1 MIEDKELG
9 LVRTCVKSRRNEVE
23 IMGISSRDLATTR
36 AEALGV
42 QSRARGTSAE
52 IRWVS
57 GSSQTV
63 WGAIKTPEQVGQ
75 SCHQNAIKGHFPE
88 QKRGPARTGR
98 FMFGA
103 S

>member
-1 MIEDKELG
+1 MIEDKKLG
-9 LVRTCVKSRRNEVE
+9 LVRTCAKSRRNEVE
-23 IMGISSRDLATTR
+23 IMGISSSDLANTR
-36 AEALGV
+36 AEAPGV
-42 QSRARGTSAE
+42 QSGARGTSAE

-63 WGAIKTPEQVGQ
+63 WGAMKMPRQVWQ
-75 SCHQNAIKGHFPE
+75 SSHQNSIKEHFPE
-88 QKRGPARTGR
+88 QKRGPVRTRR